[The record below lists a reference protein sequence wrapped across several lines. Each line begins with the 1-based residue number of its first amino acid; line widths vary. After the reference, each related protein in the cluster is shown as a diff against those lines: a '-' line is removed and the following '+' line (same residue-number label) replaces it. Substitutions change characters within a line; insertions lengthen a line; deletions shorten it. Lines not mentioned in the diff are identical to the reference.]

1 MYLYE
6 MKKNALSYL
15 NEIDKRATGQMWAV
29 TMVYFLLAASTIL
42 FIFLAVSFWQAV
54 PLAGFSI
61 PPQLSL
67 STVFIAISCVL
78 TIKLKQ
84 YKKEDQHKQYRKIV
98 LSITGSGILF
108 FICQFFGWLNLLKV
122 LSSGSRNM
130 VLVLLVA
137 HALHFV
143 VAAGMAIYFTIKAYQ
158 IKSGADLYIW
168 YLNPKRQLTFKLGI
182 LYWDFLSYVWLI
194 LFVLMQL
201 RMLL

>member
-1 MYLYE
+1 
-6 MKKNALSYL
+6 
-15 NEIDKRATGQMWAV
+15 MWAV
-29 TMVYFLLAASTIL
+29 TMVYFLMAASTIL
-42 FIFLAVSFWQAV
+42 FIFLAGSFWQAR

-84 YKKEDQHKQYRKIV
+84 YKKNDEHKQYRKIV
-98 LSITGSGILF
+98 LCITAAGVLF
-108 FICQFFGWLNLLKV
+108 FICQFFGWSHLLKS

-130 VLVLLVA
+130 MLVLLTA
-137 HALHFV
+137 HALHFIIAV
-143 VAAGMAIYFTIKAYQ
+143 GMAICFTVKAYQ

-182 LYWDFLSYVWLI
+182 LFWDFLSYVWLV
-194 LFVLMQL
+194 LFVIMQL
-201 RMLL
+201 RLLI